1 MCIRDSYGTALQVR
15 AQLDTLH
22 QYYGVDEFIID
33 TPVADGAARLT
44 SLRLLAQALNRVEV
58 PS

>member
-1 MCIRDSYGTALQVR
+1 MR